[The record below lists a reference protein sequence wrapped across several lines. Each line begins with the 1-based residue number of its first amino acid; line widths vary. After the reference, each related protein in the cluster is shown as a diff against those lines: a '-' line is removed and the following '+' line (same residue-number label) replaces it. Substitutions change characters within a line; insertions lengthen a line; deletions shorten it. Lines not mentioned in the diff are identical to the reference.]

1 MRNTQR
7 WKGLKPESK
16 FKLHGQYMEKNSSRS
31 TRVEFVFN
39 DGILSVFESNKCLDE
54 RLAIESIQGK
64 RNIYLDNG
72 CLFVSDLDLSE
83 KQSKL
88 LLPKSEFTIRWLE
101 KLTTK
106 KFFLYIFS
114 LFALLAIYRYAF
126 ILATSIIV
134 MYFPLEWEKKL
145 GKSTYNNLKISLLED
160 TKIEEE
166 RREKITLKAQDLIS
180 VSNLAEIPKI
190 MFHQSK
196 SLGANALALPGGP
209 IIITDGLVNLLETD
223 PLILSII
230 AHEIVHI
237 QERHSLEQIVQI
249 VGVSSFAWLLFG
261 AEEAIIEEVLYI
273 AVNLW
278 SLKKS
283 RDFEREADLK
293 AIEIL
298 RKAGIPENSL
308 LKAMKKLSNYSCSK
322 KRGDKSLCLKDTGSG
337 WLSTHPSDS
346 ERLDYISENITK

>member
-1 MRNTQR
+1 MFH
-7 WKGLKPESK
+7 ESK
-16 FKLHGQYMEKNSSRS
+16 
-31 TRVEFVFN
+31 T
-39 DGILSVFESNKCLDE
+39 
-54 RLAIESIQGK
+54 
-64 RNIYLDNG
+64 
-72 CLFVSDLDLSE
+72 
-83 KQSKL
+83 
-88 LLPKSEFTIRWLE
+88 
-101 KLTTK
+101 
-106 KFFLYIFS
+106 
-114 LFALLAIYRYAF
+114 
-126 ILATSIIV
+126 
-134 MYFPLEWEKKL
+134 
-145 GKSTYNNLKISLLED
+145 
-160 TKIEEE
+160 
-166 RREKITLKAQDLIS
+166 
-180 VSNLAEIPKI
+180 
-190 MFHQSK
+190 
-196 SLGANALALPGGP
+196 LGANALALPGGP
-209 IIITDGLVNLLETD
+209 IIITDDLVKLLESD

-322 KRGDKSLCLKDTGSG
+322 KSGDKSLCLKDTGSG

-346 ERLDYISENITK
+346 ERLDYISENITKEPSQ

>member
-1 MRNTQR
+1 M
-7 WKGLKPESK
+7 
-16 FKLHGQYMEKNSSRS
+16 
-31 TRVEFVFN
+31 
-39 DGILSVFESNKCLDE
+39 
-54 RLAIESIQGK
+54 
-64 RNIYLDNG
+64 
-72 CLFVSDLDLSE
+72 
-83 KQSKL
+83 
-88 LLPKSEFTIRWLE
+88 
-101 KLTTK
+101 
-106 KFFLYIFS
+106 
-114 LFALLAIYRYAF
+114 
-126 ILATSIIV
+126 
-134 MYFPLEWEKKL
+134 EWEKKL
-145 GKSTYNNLKISLLED
+145 GQSTYSNLKITLLED
-160 TKIEEE
+160 TKIKEE
-166 RREKITLKAQDLIS
+166 RREKITLKAQDLIKA
-180 VSNLAEIPKI
+180 SNLTEIPKI
-190 MFHQSK
+190 MFHESK
-196 SLGANALALPGGP
+196 TLGANALALPGGP
-209 IIITDGLVNLLETD
+209 IVITDDLVKLLESD

-308 LKAMKKLSNYSCSK
+308 LNAMKKLSNYSCDK
-322 KRGDKSLCLKDTGSG
+322 KRGDSSLCLKDTGSG